1 MDKYEYELRLNEIN
15 DLIDDGLYE
24 EAAHVADSID
34 WSRVRSVTT
43 LCRIGEVYRKNERY
57 VDARDILLRAYDRQ
71 PSSVNILYALCD
83 LEIILDELVRA
94 LQFYNEFIRVAPN
107 DPRRYIL
114 NYMILRARN
123 LGADGMIS
131 ALEKYNAVEHRPRWA
146 YELAQLYYQ
155 TEQDA
160 KCISQCDETIAFFG
174 DGQYVFKALSLK
186 RMLTQLTP
194 EQEAQYQSYF
204 APEEPEEPEP
214 APAPEQAPVPGYTDE
229 ERYYEAIRD
238 AYPEDVTEEYPAQDR
253 YEDSVYE
260 DPYYSDEAYE
270 QGAEGQPSDEP
281 AYEDGYR
288 EADGAEADYGE
299 AAPIESVSESEAEAE
314 PAEAEP
320 ADTMQ
325 EPEETAQE
333 QAVPVSQAVTAE
345 VPEVSGPEN
354 VPDATQV
361 IHQEQLQAVL
371 EETAP
376 KQEPEKQEDP
386 YARITTQEVGG
397 QITMTFAGTTVPE
410 RQITGQIDLSQV
422 MAEWEQI
429 RQDTAQKHT
438 EEVRRKLKQDTGPL
452 LRELE
457 ESLKH
462 GKLEEVEDEVA
473 RRELREQREIPEGT
487 EIGNSE
493 TEGRKRDSL
502 IMEPVAT
509 RLWDPA
515 DIRNELHEGTGL
527 VDVIPNDTPAEAAA
541 TEPERKP
548 EPAPAPQP
556 APAPEPAPAPKPE
569 PPKKPLMED
578 LSATATLDA
587 YEEELRLTTDYEK
600 EDDDVKRAEAAIFA
614 AFEDLPQPAQEPEK
628 PAAPVA
634 SVQQAAPEKA
644 APAARAEEKTDSSY
658 LGERAIFTEELPED
672 LPEMEEEEPAEET
685 AAAGRTDDIPYV
697 PEADYTQQI
706 PQDAYDDSYD
716 EDERYEEA
724 DYNDDGDA
732 YPVKPAP
739 RAGRRQETY
748 EAEEPAEEE
757 PAEEEAPE
765 EEPEARE
772 KEDREPEEREEVR
785 RPRRRPEAS
794 DQGDRRRR
802 AAREAGRMKV
812 LYGASFSLKENRAQI
827 REAVR
832 QISLPSKEGNLIL
845 TGPEE
850 KDTLQVAKGI
860 LREVKDRTPEFVG
873 KVARTTGPVLNRK
886 DIARALAELE
896 NGALIID
903 DVSALREDS
912 VDLIVKELKKED
924 RGMIVILTDRKRNMD
939 HFLEHNAVLAPLF
952 PVRVDLQALDGNALV
967 DYAKNY
973 ANSLDYSIDD
983 YGALALASR
992 IAASQSIDHQV
1003 TVEEVREMVD
1013 EAIRYA
1019 NRKTPGHL
1027 MDVITRKRYDE
1038 DDMIILREKDFTHY

>member
-24 EAAHVADSID
+24 DAAHVADSID
-34 WSRVRSVTT
+34 WSRMRSVTT

-131 ALEKYNAVEHRPRWA
+131 ALEKYNSVEHRPKWA

-155 TEQDA
+155 TEQDT
-160 KCISQCDETIAFFG
+160 KCIAQCDETIAFFG
-174 DGQYVFKALSLK
+174 EGMYVFKALSLK
-186 RMLTQLTP
+186 RMLTELTP
-194 EQEAQYQSYF
+194 EQEAAYQSYF
-204 APEEPEEPEP
+204 AAEEPEEPQEP
-214 APAPEQAPVPGYTDE
+214 EAAPVQEPAPVPGYTDE

-238 AYPEDVTEEYPAQDR
+238 AYPEDVTEEYPSQEQ
-253 YEDSVYE
+253 YGESVYE
-260 DPYYSDEAYE
+260 APYYADEEYE
-270 QGAEGQPSDEP
+270 RGEEQYGRGKEESADSWQEEEP
-281 AYEDGYR
+281 APVSGPE
-288 EADGAEADYGE
+288 EEE
-299 AAPIESVSESEAEAE
+299 EQESVSAAEE
-314 PAEAEP
+314 PAEPENP
-320 ADTMQ
+320 AD
-325 EPEETAQE
+325 
-333 QAVPVSQAVTAE
+333 TAE
-345 VPEVSGPEN
+345 VPEVSGPED

-361 IHQEQLQAVL
+361 IHQEQLQKVL
-371 EETAP
+371 EEAAP
-376 KQEPEKQEDP
+376 KPEEKKENP
-386 YARITTQEVGG
+386 YERITTQEIGG

-457 ESLKH
+457 ENLKH

-493 TEGRKRDSL
+493 TVGRKDSL
-502 IMEPVAT
+502 VMEPAAT

-527 VDVIPNDTPAEAAA
+527 VDVIPNDTPAAPEAPKQESA
-541 TEPERKP
+541 
-548 EPAPAPQP
+548 PAPAP
-556 APAPEPAPAPKPE
+556 APVPAPAPKPE
-569 PPKKPLMED
+569 PPRKPLMED

-600 EDDDVKRAEAAIFA
+600 EDDEVKRAEAAIFA
-614 AFEDLPQPAQEPEK
+614 AFEEEEPEK
-628 PAAPVA
+628 ASEPEQKEVQEVPAAAEPVLQEEPVPVPAPAPKPEPPVA
-634 SVQQAAPEKA
+634 ESFL
-644 APAARAEEKTDSSY
+644 S
-658 LGERAIFTEELPED
+658 ERAIFTEELPDD
-672 LPEMEEEEPAEET
+672 LPEEEPGEQEAYEEREERPARAKT
-685 AAAGRTDDIPYV
+685 IPHM
-697 PEADYTQQI
+697 PESDYTMQI
-706 PQDAYDDSYD
+706 PQDEYEDGYGD
-716 EDERYEEA
+716 EEESYEEA
-724 DYNDDGDA
+724 DYNDDETDQI
-732 YPVKPAP
+732 PVKPAR
-739 RAGRRQETY
+739 RAVR
-748 EAEEPAEEE
+748 EEREE
-757 PAEEEAPE
+757 
-765 EEPEARE
+765 
-772 KEDREPEEREEVR
+772 REPEEYTEPEEPEEGPAEEDADEESDGQDQEPEREQR
-785 RPRRRPEAS
+785 RERRRPAAT
-794 DQGDRRRR
+794 DQTDRRHR
-802 AAREAGRMKV
+802 AAREAARMKV
-812 LYGASFSLKENRAQI
+812 LYGASFSLKENRTQI
-827 REAVR
+827 REAVSA
-832 QISLPSKEGNLIL
+832 ICLPSDRGNLIL

-860 LREVKDRTPEFVG
+860 LREVKDREPDFVG

-896 NGALIID
+896 QGALIID
-903 DVSALREDS
+903 DASALREDS
-912 VDLIVKELKKED
+912 VDLIIKELKKED
-924 RGMIVILTDRKRNMD
+924 RGMIVILTDRRRNMD
-939 HFLEHNAVLAPLF
+939 HFLEHNAALLPLF
-952 PVRVDLQALDGNALV
+952 GVRVDLQALDGNALV
-967 DYAKNY
+967 EYAKNY

-992 IAASQSIDHQV
+992 IAASQSNDHQV

-1019 NRKTPGHL
+1019 NRKTPGRL
-1027 MDVITRKRYDE
+1027 MDVITRKRYDA